1 MDCRGEERRQG
12 QDEHEPSRQSS
23 GVCMNQEPM
32 RPLTSQPT
40 LRSVCRS
47 STTSQGDMRVWR
59 EVAHTAPSLLSDD
72 RARSRYLRHRPDCRQ
87 RCSHRV
93 HPRNRG
99 VSRERGAPT
108 RACACSIPRT
118 RWRTRMRRGTS
129 RSWQQRAVWKRSSK
143 PLAVYGVE

>member
-1 MDCRGEERRQG
+1 MDGRGEKRRQG
-12 QDEHEPSRQSS
+12 QDEHKSTRHLS

-32 RPLTSQPT
+32 RSLTSQPISR
-40 LRSVCRS
+40 LGYRS
-47 STTSQGDMRVWR
+47 STTSLGDMRVWR
-59 EVAHTAPSLLSDD
+59 EAAHIVPSLLSGDH
-72 RARSRYLRHRPDCRQ
+72 ARSRYLRHRPGCRQ

-93 HPRNRG
+93 HPRNHG
-99 VSRERGAPT
+99 VSRERGALI

-129 RSWQQRAVWKRSSK
+129 RSWQQKAVWKRSSK